1 MSFIAPR
8 WPKSCPMPRVRLE
21 HKQERRAQIIAAART
36 CFARAGFH
44 RTTLQDIFAEA
55 KLSAGCVYSYFQSKE
70 ELVLAIAE
78 ERHQD
83 ERQALTEAS
92 SSEDAIE
99 GLRSIA
105 QRFAEDYLERDGRER
120 RLIAIQTWAESMFNH
135 DIRKS
140 VIAGLEA
147 PKRQITTL
155 IRRGQALNTLS
166 RGLDPEA
173 TACAM
178 IAMFHGFIL
187 QKLWEPGFDTAAAFA
202 VFQRF
207 LDSLSEKAIP
217 IAVPIAQHPPR

>member
-1 MSFIAPR
+1 MSSIAPH
-8 WPKSCPMPRVRLE
+8 WPKSPPVPRVRPE
-21 HKQERRAQIIAAART
+21 HKQERRAQIIAAARS

-44 RTTLQDIFAEA
+44 RTTLQDVFAEA

-70 ELVLAIAE
+70 DLILAIAA

-83 ERQALTEAS
+83 ERQALAAAS
-92 SSEDAIE
+92 STPDAIE

-105 QRFAEDYLERDGRER
+105 QRFAEDYLEREGQEK
-120 RLIAIQTWAESMFNH
+120 RLIALQTWAESMSNPNIH
-135 DIRKS
+135 KS
-140 VIAGLEA
+140 VVAGLEA

-155 IRRGQALNTLS
+155 IRRGQTLGTLS
-166 RGLDPEA
+166 RDLDPDA
-173 TACAM
+173 AACAM

-217 IAVPIAQHPPR
+217 IAVPIRQHPSG

>member
-1 MSFIAPR
+1 
-8 WPKSCPMPRVRLE
+8 MPRVRPE

-44 RTTLQDIFAEA
+44 RTTLQDVFAEA

-207 LDSLSEKAIP
+207 LDSLSEKTIP